1 MRFMMKMNKQ
11 SHFFTTLFLFA
22 LYAAQAQS
30 EGLTSS
36 PYSLY
41 GLGAINQSSIGRTN
55 GMGYTGI
62 GLKTSNQINNLN
74 PANFALIP
82 QGSFFY
88 DIGIKGEYNQYSN
101 KADSE
106 TKTTIN
112 FSNLALAFRIAEGL
126 GAGISLVPYSEMGYS
141 LIGINT
147 NIEGTDET
155 FISNVNG
162 IGGLS
167 ELKFNLGYTVLP
179 NLRFGANASVLFGNI
194 EENENFSINQSTF
207 SATETTNYSGIR
219 FGLGMQFDVTENFT
233 LGSTIQFP
241 TSLKGAIKR
250 SVTKSLDGTEITV
263 EDGESDSSSDF
274 NMPLELGIGLST
286 NIMDSFTLSAD
297 YKKNYWNAT
306 GQTESLGSYSDQDIY
321 GIGLEYVKNP
331 TGYKYT
337 DRIRYRTG
345 FNYDNGYLSING
357 KKVEGYNIT
366 AGIGIP
372 IGQGQRSMMNLSYSY
387 GSKGQIQNILI
398 KENFHLLTLNLSLED
413 LWFQK
418 RKIN

>member
-1 MRFMMKMNKQ
+1 MMKMNKALLF
-11 SHFFTTLFLFA
+11 SISISIFLFN
-22 LYAAQAQS
+22 LCSIRAQS

-88 DIGIKGEYNQYSN
+88 DVGIKGEYNQYSN
-101 KADSE
+101 KADNE
-106 TKTTIN
+106 TKTTLN
-112 FSNLALAFRIAEGL
+112 FSNLAFAFRVAENL

-141 LIGINT
+141 LVGIKT
-147 NIEGTDET
+147 NIEGSEET
-155 FISNVNG
+155 FESNVSG
-162 IGGLS
+162 LGGLS
-167 ELKFNLGYTVLP
+167 ELKFNLGYSIIP
-179 NLRFGANASVLFGNI
+179 NFRLGANASFLFGNI
-194 EENENFSINQSTF
+194 EETEAFAINQSTF
-207 SATETTNYSGIR
+207 SSEETTNYSGIR
-219 FGLGMQFDVTENFT
+219 FGLGMQFDISEQLT
-233 LGSTIQFP
+233 LGSTVQFP
-241 TSLKGAIKR
+241 TSLKGNIKR
-250 SVTKSLDGTEITV
+250 SITKSLDGTEITV
-263 EDGESDSSSDF
+263 EDGASDTSANF

-286 NIMDSFTLSAD
+286 TLLKSFTVSAD
-297 YKKNYWNAT
+297 YKKNYWDAT
-306 GQTESLGSYSDQDIY
+306 GQTESLGSYADQDIY
-321 GIGLEYVKNP
+321 AIGLEYVKNP
-331 TGYKYT
+331 SSYKYA

-345 FNYDNGYLSING
+345 FNYDNGYLAING
-357 KKVEGYNIT
+357 KKVDGYNIT

-372 IGQGQRSMMNLSYSY
+372 VGQRQRSMMNLSYSY

>member
-1 MRFMMKMNKQ
+1 MTKMNNAL
-11 SHFFTTLFLFA
+11 LFSVFIL
-22 LYAAQAQS
+22 LIHVSAQAQS

-82 QGSFFY
+82 KGSFFY
-88 DIGIKGEYNQYSN
+88 DVGIKAEYNQYSN

-106 TKTTIN
+106 TKTTFN
-112 FSNLALAFRIAEGL
+112 FSNLAMAFRVAEGL

-141 LIGINT
+141 LIGIT
-147 NIEGTDET
+147 SNIEGTEET
-155 FISNVNG
+155 FESNVNG

-167 ELKFNLGYTVLP
+167 ELKFNLGYSVMP
-179 NLRFGANASVLFGNI
+179 NFRFGANASLLFGNI
-194 EENENFSINQSTF
+194 EESEAFVLNQSTF
-207 SATETTNYSGIR
+207 SSEETTNYSGIR
-219 FGLGMQFDVTENFT
+219 FGLGMQFDVTDNFT
-233 LGSTIQFP
+233 IGSTVQFP
-241 TSLKGAIKR
+241 TSLKGNIKR
-250 SVTKSLDGTEITV
+250 SITKSLDGTEITV
-263 EDGESDSSSDF
+263 EDGASDTFENFS
-274 NMPLELGIGLST
+274 MPLEVGLGIST
-286 NIMDSFTLSAD
+286 NIFDSFTVSAD
-297 YKKNYWNAT
+297 YKKNYWDAT
-306 GQTESLGSYSDQDIY
+306 GQTESLGSYADQDIY
-321 GIGLEYVKNP
+321 AIGLEYVKNP
-331 TGYKYT
+331 TSYKYA

-345 FNYDNGYLSING
+345 FNYDNGYLAING
-357 KKVEGYNIT
+357 QKVDGYNLT

-372 IGQGQRSMMNLSYSY
+372 IGQGQKSMMNLSYSY

-398 KENFHLLTLNLSLED
+398 KENFHLLTLNFSLED

>member
-1 MRFMMKMNKQ
+1 MMKMNKVALF
-11 SHFFTTLFLFA
+11 STFVLFLNFCSVR
-22 LYAAQAQS
+22 AQS

-41 GLGAINQSSIGRTN
+41 GLGTINQSSIGRTN

-74 PANFALIP
+74 PANYALIP
-82 QGSFFY
+82 EGSFFY

-112 FSNLALAFRIAEGL
+112 FSNIALAFRVAEGL
-126 GAGISLVPYSEMGYS
+126 GAGISLVPYSEVGYS

-155 FISNVNG
+155 FESNVNG

-167 ELKFNLGYTVLP
+167 ELKFNLGYSVLP
-179 NLRFGANASVLFGNI
+179 NLRLGANASILFGNI
-194 EENENFSINQSTF
+194 EENEAFVINQSAF
-207 SATETTNYSGIR
+207 SSEETTNYSGIR
-219 FGLGMQFDVTENFT
+219 LGLGMHFDISENFT
-233 LGSTIQFP
+233 IGSTVQLP
-241 TSLKGAIKR
+241 TSLKGNIKR
-250 SVTKSLDGTEITV
+250 SITKSLDGTEITV
-263 EDGESDSSSDF
+263 EDGESDTSADF
-274 NMPLELGIGLST
+274 NMPLEVGIGMSA
-286 NIMDSFTLSAD
+286 NILESFTVSAD
-297 YKKNYWNAT
+297 YKKNYWDAT
-306 GQTESLGSYSDQDIY
+306 GQTESLGSYADQDIF
-321 GIGLEYVKNP
+321 GIGLEYVKDP
-331 TGYKYT
+331 TSYKYT

-357 KKVEGYNIT
+357 KKVDGYNIT

-372 IGQGQRSMMNLSYSY
+372 VGQGQKSMMNLSYSY

>member
-1 MRFMMKMNKQ
+1 MTKMNKTILF
-11 SHFFTTLFLFA
+11 SATIFFLNLCTA
-22 LYAAQAQS
+22 RAQS

-112 FSNLALAFRIAEGL
+112 FSNLAIAFRVAEGF

-141 LIGINT
+141 LIGIKT
-147 NIEGTDET
+147 NVEGTDET
-155 FISNVNG
+155 FESNVNG
-162 IGGLS
+162 LGGLS
-167 ELKFNLGYTVLP
+167 ELKFNLGYSAIP
-179 NLRFGANASVLFGNI
+179 NLRFGANASILFGSV
-194 EENENFSINQSTF
+194 EENEAFIINQSTF
-207 SATETTNYSGIR
+207 SSEEITNYSGIR
-219 FGLGMQFDVTENFT
+219 FGLGMQFDVSEKFT
-233 LGSTIQFP
+233 IGSTVQFP
-241 TSLKGAIKR
+241 TSLKGNIKR
-250 SVTKSLDGTEITV
+250 SITKTLDGTEITV
-263 EDGESDSSSDF
+263 EDGASDTSANF
-274 NMPLELGIGLST
+274 NMPLELGFGLST
-286 NIMDSFTLSAD
+286 NIMESFTLSAD
-297 YKKNYWNAT
+297 YKKNYWDAT
-306 GQTESLGSYSDQDIY
+306 GQTESLGSYADQDIY
-321 GIGLEYVKNP
+321 AIGLEYVKNP
-331 TGYKYT
+331 TSYKYA

-357 KKVEGYNIT
+357 KKVDGYNIT

-372 IGQGQRSMMNLSYSY
+372 VGQRQKSMMNLSYSY

>member
-1 MRFMMKMNKQ
+1 M
-11 SHFFTTLFLFA
+11 
-22 LYAAQAQS
+22 
-30 EGLTSS
+30 
-36 PYSLY
+36 
-41 GLGAINQSSIGRTN
+41 
-55 GMGYTGI
+55 
-62 GLKTSNQINNLN
+62 
-74 PANFALIP
+74 
-82 QGSFFY
+82 
-88 DIGIKGEYNQYSN
+88 
-101 KADSE
+101 
-106 TKTTIN
+106 
-112 FSNLALAFRIAEGL
+112 
-126 GAGISLVPYSEMGYS
+126 V
-141 LIGINT
+141 
-147 NIEGTDET
+147 
-155 FISNVNG
+155 
-162 IGGLS
+162 
-167 ELKFNLGYTVLP
+167 
-179 NLRFGANASVLFGNI
+179 
-194 EENENFSINQSTF
+194 
-207 SATETTNYSGIR
+207 
-219 FGLGMQFDVTENFT
+219 
-233 LGSTIQFP
+233 
-241 TSLKGAIKR
+241 IKR

>member
-1 MRFMMKMNKQ
+1 MRFMTKMNNAL
-11 SHFFTTLFLFA
+11 LFSVFIL
-22 LYAAQAQS
+22 LIHVSAQAQS

-82 QGSFFY
+82 KGSFFY
-88 DIGIKGEYNQYSN
+88 DVGIKAEYNQYSN

-106 TKTTIN
+106 TKTTFN
-112 FSNLALAFRIAEGL
+112 FSNLAMAFRVAEGL

-141 LIGINT
+141 LIGIT
-147 NIEGTDET
+147 SNIEGTEET
-155 FISNVNG
+155 FESNVNG

-167 ELKFNLGYTVLP
+167 ELKFNLGYSVMP
-179 NLRFGANASVLFGNI
+179 NFRFGANASILFGNI
-194 EENENFSINQSTF
+194 EESEAFVLNQSTF
-207 SATETTNYSGIR
+207 SSEETTNYSGIR
-219 FGLGMQFDVTENFT
+219 FGLGMQFDVTDNFT
-233 LGSTIQFP
+233 IGSTVQFP
-241 TSLKGAIKR
+241 TSLKGNIKR
-250 SVTKSLDGTEITV
+250 SITKSLDGTEITV
-263 EDGESDSSSDF
+263 EDGASDTSENFS
-274 NMPLELGIGLST
+274 MPLEVGLGIST
-286 NIMDSFTLSAD
+286 NIFDSFTVSAD
-297 YKKNYWNAT
+297 YKKNYWDAT
-306 GQTESLGSYSDQDIY
+306 GQTESLGSYADQDIY
-321 GIGLEYVKNP
+321 AIGLEYVKNP
-331 TGYKYT
+331 TSYKYA

-345 FNYDNGYLSING
+345 FNYDNGYLAING
-357 KKVEGYNIT
+357 QKVDGYNLT

-372 IGQGQRSMMNLSYSY
+372 IGQGQKSMMNLSYSY

-398 KENFHLLTLNLSLED
+398 KENFHLLTLNFSLED

>member
-1 MRFMMKMNKQ
+1 MRSMTKMNNAL
-11 SHFFTTLFLFA
+11 LFSVFIL
-22 LYAAQAQS
+22 LIHVSAQAQS

-82 QGSFFY
+82 KGSFFY
-88 DIGIKGEYNQYSN
+88 DVGIKAEYNQYSN

-106 TKTTIN
+106 TKTTFN
-112 FSNLALAFRIAEGL
+112 FSNLAMAFRVAEGL

-141 LIGINT
+141 LIGIT
-147 NIEGTDET
+147 SNIEGTEET
-155 FISNVNG
+155 FESNVNG

-167 ELKFNLGYTVLP
+167 ELKFNLGYSVMP
-179 NLRFGANASVLFGNI
+179 NFRFGANASLLFGNI
-194 EENENFSINQSTF
+194 EESEAFVLNQSTF
-207 SATETTNYSGIR
+207 SSEETTNYSGIR
-219 FGLGMQFDVTENFT
+219 FGLGMQFDVTDNFT
-233 LGSTIQFP
+233 IGSTVQFP
-241 TSLKGAIKR
+241 TSLKGNIKR
-250 SVTKSLDGTEITV
+250 SITKSLDGTEITV
-263 EDGESDSSSDF
+263 EDGASDTFENFS
-274 NMPLELGIGLST
+274 MPLEVGLGIST
-286 NIMDSFTLSAD
+286 NIFDSFTVSAD
-297 YKKNYWNAT
+297 YKKNYWDAT
-306 GQTESLGSYSDQDIY
+306 GQTESLGSYADQDIY
-321 GIGLEYVKNP
+321 AIGLEYVKNP
-331 TGYKYT
+331 TSYKYA

-345 FNYDNGYLSING
+345 FNYDNGYLAING
-357 KKVEGYNIT
+357 QKVDGYNLT

-372 IGQGQRSMMNLSYSY
+372 IGQGQKSMMNLSYSY

-398 KENFHLLTLNLSLED
+398 KENFHLLTLNFSLED